1 MKKAILVVSFGTS
14 YPEVIERCIAP
25 TERAIA
31 DEFPEYEVRRAFTSG
46 MIIRKLKNVYGIEI
60 DGIKTALASLSDEGF
75 GEVVCVPT
83 HIIGGFEYEKV
94 CSAVSEYA
102 DKMKIKITKPLLHS
116 SDAFAEVIDA
126 LNIKNDGVL
135 HILVG
140 HGTEHESDPIYS
152 AFEKKLW
159 ERGFDNVL
167 VGTVEGRPDL
177 DKTLENAEK
186 TAYKNV
192 ILSPL
197 MLVAGE
203 HAKNDISVEWKNAL
217 EKKKFSVKCDLRG
230 LGEYESIRKIYVSR
244 VKNVII

>member
-25 TERAIA
+25 VERAVA
-31 DEFPEYEVRRAFTSG
+31 VAHPEYEARRAFTSG
-46 MIIRKLKNVYGIEI
+46 MIIRKLKSIYGIEI
-60 DGIKTALASLSDEGF
+60 DDIKTALTSLADEGF
-75 GEVVCVPT
+75 DEVICVPT
-83 HIIGGFEYEKV
+83 HIIGGFEYDKV
-94 CSAVSEYA
+94 YNTVSEYA

-140 HGTEHESDPIYS
+140 HGTEHESDLIYS
-152 AFEKKLW
+152 AFEEKLW
-159 ERGFDNVL
+159 EQGFDNVL
-167 VGTVEGRPDL
+167 VGTVEGYSDL
-177 DKTLENAEK
+177 NKTLENAEK
-186 TAYKNV
+186 TMYKSI

-203 HAKNDISVEWKNAL
+203 HAKNDISVEWKNAF
-217 EKKKFSVKCDLRG
+217 EKKGFSVKCDLRG
-230 LGEYESIRKIYVSR
+230 LGEYEAIQKIYS
-244 VKNVII
+244 NF